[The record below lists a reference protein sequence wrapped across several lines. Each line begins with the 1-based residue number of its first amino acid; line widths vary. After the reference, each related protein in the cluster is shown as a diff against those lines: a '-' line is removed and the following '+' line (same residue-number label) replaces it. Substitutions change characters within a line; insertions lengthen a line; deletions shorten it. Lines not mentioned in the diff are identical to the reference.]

1 MIFLFDLV
9 QNLPEVVLAPYDGG
23 PRCAPA
29 EGDCACRCCYTL
41 LSEWFSMS
49 QVSRRAPKPKPAE
62 VLKVW
67 VRSGGR
73 CAICNAYLL
82 ESDLDL
88 RPVSLGEIA
97 HNKASSDA
105 GPRADRSLSAPD
117 RNKAE
122 NLLLLCG
129 SHHPDVDKKEQLDV
143 FTVEQ
148 LAKLKN
154 DHEAKIRLATER
166 VGGQRTAILRLQGNV
181 KGVAV
186 DLGVDIAADAVI
198 RSSNR
203 FPELRLSH
211 DRQGVEID
219 LRHLPGEDEGSAEY
233 YTTAAMRID
242 EMIDLRYKP
251 AVEKGAVEHLSV
263 LAIARLPVLVYL
275 GSRLDDTIPT
285 EVYQRHR
292 AGQTWVWGEDAD
304 DDPMFAFRVEN
315 AGVESPT
322 EAAMIVNASGTIHA
336 AELPADMAQLPR
348 YVIEPDK
355 GPPHPDTVRSRRVR
369 DSFESALR
377 GLLSHVEA
385 TNKAVRRL
393 HVFAAAPVS
402 VAVTLGRS
410 VGWRIHPDL
419 LVYDRLADGTYKRA
433 MEVTAP

>member
-1 MIFLFDLV
+1 M
-9 QNLPEVVLAPYDGG
+9 
-23 PRCAPA
+23 
-29 EGDCACRCCYTL
+29 
-41 LSEWFSMS
+41 
-49 QVSRRAPKPKPAE
+49 E

-73 CAICNAYLL
+73 CAICNTYLL

-105 GPRADRSLSAPD
+105 GPRADSSLTATE

-129 SHHPDVDKKEQLDV
+129 AHHPDIDKTAQLDI

-154 DHEAKIRLATER
+154 EHEAKVHLATER
-166 VGGQRTAILRLQGNV
+166 VGGQRTAILRVQGNI

-186 DLGVDIAADAVI
+186 DLGVDLAAEAVI

-203 FPELRLSH
+203 FPDLRLAH

-219 LRHLPGEDEGSAEY
+219 LRHLPGEDAG
-233 YTTAAMRID
+233 TAAYYKTAAERID
-242 EMIDLRYKP
+242 EMIDRRYKP
-251 AVEKGAVEHLSV
+251 AVEKGEVDHLSV
-263 LAIARLPVLVYL
+263 LAIARLPLLVYL
-275 GSRLDDTIPT
+275 GSRLDDTIQT

-304 DDPMFAFRVEN
+304 GDPEFRFRVEREGDQ
-315 AGVESPT
+315 AWT
-322 EAAMIVNASGTIHA
+322 EAALIVNASGTIHPN
-336 AELPADMAQLPR
+336 ELPAGMGALPL
-348 YVIEPDK
+348 YVIEPDNDT
-355 GPPHPDTVRSRRVR
+355 PHPDTVRSRKVR
-369 DSFESALR
+369 DSFEATLR
-377 GLLSHVEA
+377 TLLGHIEA
-385 TNKAVRRL
+385 AHKTVREL

-410 VGWRIHPDL
+410 IGWRIHPNL
-419 LVYDRLADGTYKRA
+419 VVYDRLADGAYQKA

>member
-1 MIFLFDLV
+1 MRGI
-9 QNLPEVVLAPYDGG
+9 
-23 PRCAPA
+23 
-29 EGDCACRCCYTL
+29 
-41 LSEWFSMS
+41 
-49 QVSRRAPKPKPAE
+49 SRGTPKPKSSE

-82 ESDLDL
+82 ESDLNL

-97 HNKASSDA
+97 HNKALSDA
-105 GPRADRSLSAPD
+105 GPRADPLLSVAE

-129 SHHPDVDKKEQLDV
+129 THHPDVDKTAQLDI

-148 LAKLKN
+148 LAKLKS

-166 VGGQRTAILRLQGNV
+166 VGGQRTAILRVQGNI

-186 DLGVDIAADAVI
+186 DLGVDIAAEAVI
-198 RSSNR
+198 RSSTR

-219 LRHLPGEDEGSAEY
+219 LRHLPGEDEGTASY
-233 YTTAAMRID
+233 YAAASSRID
-242 EMIDLRYKP
+242 EVIHLRYKP
-251 AVEKGAVEHLSV
+251 AVEKGEVEHLSV
-263 LAIARLPVLVYL
+263 LAIARLPLLVYL

-292 AGQTWVWGEDAD
+292 AGQTWVWGDDAD
-304 DDPMFAFRVEN
+304 DDAIFGFRVAN
-315 AGVESPT
+315 DSGSWTPS
-322 EAAMIVNASGTIHA
+322 EAVLIVNASGTIHRH
-336 AELPADMAQLPR
+336 ELPAEVSALPC
-348 YVIEPDK
+348 YVIEPNG
-355 GPPHPDTVRSRRVR
+355 GPPHPDTVRSRRTK

-377 GLLSHVEA
+377 ALLGQMEA
-385 TNKAVRRL
+385 TQKGARRL

-410 VGWRIHPDL
+410 VGWRIHPNL
-419 LVYDRLADGTYKRA
+419 VVYDRLADGTYKQA